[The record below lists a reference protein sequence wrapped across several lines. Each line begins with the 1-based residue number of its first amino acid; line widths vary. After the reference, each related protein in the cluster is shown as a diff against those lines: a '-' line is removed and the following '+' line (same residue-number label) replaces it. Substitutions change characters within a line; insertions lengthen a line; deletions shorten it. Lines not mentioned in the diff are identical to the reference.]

1 MVAKTKKLPRTSHGL
16 RDVLFEEIEHLR
28 SGEGDPTR
36 AMAVANLSKQ
46 IINIARVE
54 MLYHGLARQ
63 SLELGKPMQLGTMQ
77 LGSDAASAEKRATEQ
92 QSDMTGEA
100 VE

>member
-1 MVAKTKKLPRTSHGL
+1 MAKQKKLPRTSHGL
-16 RDVLFEEIEHLR
+16 RDVLFDEIEQLR
-28 SGEGDPTR
+28 SGDGDPTR

-54 MLYHGLARQ
+54 MLYHSLARQ
-63 SLELGKPMQLGTMQ
+63 SLELGQPMRLGAME
-77 LGSDAASAEKRATEQ
+77 LGSGVASADSDAPES
-92 QSDMTGEA
+92 QSRMTREA

>member
-1 MVAKTKKLPRTSHGL
+1 MAKAKKLARTSQSL
-16 RDVLFEEIEHLR
+16 RDVLFDEIEDLR

-54 MLYHGLARQ
+54 MLYHSLARQ
-63 SLELGKPMQLGTMQ
+63 SLELGKPITLGTMQ
-77 LGSDAASAEKRATEQ
+77 LGSDAEHAEKNATEAKSRATK
-92 QSDMTGEA
+92 EA
-100 VE
+100 VR